1 MRGRGGWCTSR
12 TPELTSDKSVVN
24 SIIMLKFRPI
34 APKPSG
40 GKDVPGD
47 MLQEERNF
55 STRNGRAKRKYVR
68 VRGRR
73 RQNNDPCKN
82 RRSKSESSKE
92 LENGD
97 RPSEY
102 SMVTSQLLP
111 ERSNRNENFSSRDF
125 LINLEDGDGKIRH
138 DVIDDKMVGF
148 GRQLGSQRESFDHS
162 KGQRVE
168 VERRLV
174 ESQENTTRSLRGERD
189 GHYADETV
197 FFSSVAKKATYF
209 EGNEY
214 ALKSRA
220 RVIETWINIECFTDA
235 IMEGLGLG
243 LGLSDKEK
251 VSNLHIDTNPGF
263 VSDNSNNVLWVNEAY
278 KKMVFGEE
286 NQESAEEFR
295 VYLVNKEKM
304 PYLWPEFACRV
315 RVEYNRNGRKCTRTA
330 PCDVWRMEFGGF
342 AWKMDFKAA
351 LSLGL

>member
-1 MRGRGGWCTSR
+1 
-12 TPELTSDKSVVN
+12 
-24 SIIMLKFRPI
+24 MLKFRPI

-40 GKDVPGD
+40 GKEVPGH
-47 MLQEERNF
+47 MLQEERNI

-73 RQNNDPCKN
+73 RQNNDQCNK

-92 LENGD
+92 LGYGD
-97 RPSEY
+97 RPSEN

-111 ERSNRNENFSSRDF
+111 ERSNLNETFSSRDF
-125 LINLEDGDGKIRH
+125 LNNLEDGDGKIQH
-138 DVIDDKMVGF
+138 DVKDDKMVGL
-148 GRQLGSQRESFDHS
+148 GRQLGGQTVSFDRS
-162 KGQRVE
+162 EGQGVR
-168 VERRLV
+168 VERRLI
-174 ESQENTTRSLRGERD
+174 ESQENTTRSLRGERE
-189 GHYADETV
+189 GHHADEAV
-197 FFSSVAKKATYF
+197 FFSSVTKKATYF
-209 EGNEY
+209 EGNE
-214 ALKSRA
+214 S

-251 VSNLHIDTNPGF
+251 LSNLHIDTNPGF
-263 VSDNSNNVLWVNEAY
+263 VSDNSNNILWVNDAY

-304 PYLWPEFACRV
+304 PYIWSEFACRV

-342 AWKMDFKAA
+342 AWKMDLKAA